1 MDQSIHTSV
10 KTLESIKALI
20 QNKNNAS
27 SLANLR
33 SEIECLRRLLTSG
46 KHDLAETI
54 SILILLSKNLVSF
67 DFLRSVLDEDLIL
80 SLASNPVFIV
90 RSRILE
96 LLLINMNDDSN
107 GLLLLKPR
115 VLFGLFFGLSSDL
128 YPSGRISSMN
138 GLVTLCKRDDKDMAK
153 LMITTEVYE
162 KTIMLLKDEDVM
174 VRVASIRLLS
184 EWGKMLVKNPAMGLN
199 VRKMSDE
206 IFIL

>member
-10 KTLESIKALI
+10 KTLESIKVLI

-174 VRVASIRLLS
+174 VRVASIRLVSCSSALHS
-184 EWGKMLVKNPAMGLN
+184 
-199 VRKMSDE
+199 VRWIFE
-206 IFIL
+206 ISIIYFSCF